1 MAQTP
6 EGKLQEEV
14 KKYLEGIGAITY
26 KNQATK
32 FSKAGYPD
40 MMVWYRGFGFLLEFK
55 VKGNYPSAIQKV
67 WSHKLADAGV
77 IDVVAY
83 SLDDIKE
90 VVELIDWV
98 YDNPNVPI
106 ENMLMAFQD
115 MADRLRYTGRV
126 K

>member
-14 KKYLEGIGAITY
+14 KKYLESKGAITY

-40 MMVWYRGFGFLLEFK
+40 MMVWYRGVGFLLEFK
-55 VKGNYPSAIQKV
+55 VKGNYPSVIQKA
-67 WSHKLADAGV
+67 WSHKLAAAGV
-77 IDVVAY
+77 IDVIAY
-83 SLDDIKE
+83 SLDQVEEVIK
-90 VVELIDWV
+90 LIDIAHE
-98 YDNPNVPI
+98 DTDP
-106 ENMLMAFQD
+106 LALLK
-115 MADRLRYTGRV
+115 LRANEERYEGKT

>member
-67 WSHKLADAGV
+67 WSNKLADAGV

-83 SLDDIKE
+83 SLDEVKE

-106 ENMLMAFQD
+106 ENMLMGFHD
-115 MADRLRYTGRV
+115 MADRLRYTGKV